1 MELPATPEIAGVSF
15 RGSGGLLGEGNGR
28 CKQSRCMSELFID
41 FFLGHGNY
49 GTHGILELVSHDRRC
64 SSLFRDLE
72 FNIIVL
78 HNDVEYN
85 MISYITYV
93 HIYIYCIY
101 IYIIYLYVLYIHIY
115 YIFIC
120 IVYTYIFIYC
130 IFIYIVYTYI
140 YNIYIYSVLV

>member
-1 MELPATPEIAGVSF
+1 
-15 RGSGGLLGEGNGR
+15 
-28 CKQSRCMSELFID
+28 MSELFID

-93 HIYIYCIY
+93 HIYIYIVYTYILYIYMYCIY
-101 IYIIYLYVLYIHIY
+101 IYIYILYIY
-115 YIFIC
+115 
-120 IVYTYIFIYC
+120 IYC
-130 IFIYIVYTYI
+130 IYIYI
-140 YNIYIYSVLV
+140 